1 MKILLFARLRDLAG
15 TAEVALDLAAGATV
29 ADLRHALSTRYP
41 RLAPL
46 LERCAVA
53 VDNEIAEP
61 DTPISPDAVV
71 ALLPPVS
78 GG

>member
-1 MKILLFARLRDLAG
+1 VAIDLAP
-15 TAEVALDLAAGATV
+15 GATV
-29 ADLRHALSTRYP
+29 ADLRQALSTRYP

-46 LERCAVA
+46 MERCAVA
-53 VDNEIAEP
+53 VDDELAEAA
-61 DTPISPDAVV
+61 TPISPNAVV